1 MFFSLKARIQL
12 TSLAIIALAMALVS
26 VVSYFTVK
34 SHYEDTIKSNLDA
47 VIKSNVDNIEHWVSS
62 SITMVEAAR
71 SRMRE
76 ADQLPALRQLAES
89 GGFAMA
95 YMARTDG
102 SLISS
107 DGWQPGSDYD
117 PRQRIWY
124 QEAVKA
130 GRTVLTM
137 PYTDIST
144 GALVVTIATP
154 VTQDGQ
160 LRGVLAGDITL
171 ASIIASVAAIRPT
184 PESFAFLSRKGE
196 TLIAHPDAKLSLQPV
211 TILNPLLTP
220 QLLAAATRDDHWQQM
235 ELGGRSRLLRV
246 TPIAGSEWELGV
258 ALDSH
263 EATSGLR
270 AIIQSSL
277 ATLLVVTLSA
287 AVLLGLWLKRAFV
300 GLIHARDAMENI
312 ASGTGD
318 LTRRLPVSGRDEVA
332 QIAGA
337 FNRFVGK
344 VEQVLIDIRDSS
356 ESIRLASDEIAQGS
370 QDLSARTESTAA
382 NLQEASASMEQLTGT
397 VGLTAE
403 SSQQASQLSQG
414 ATRVASQGSEV
425 VAQMVQTMGDI
436 DAASQQ
442 IAEIVSVVDGIALQT
457 NLLAL
462 NASVEAA
469 RAGEQGRG
477 FAVVASEVRQL
488 ASRSAAAAQQ
498 IRQLIDASADKTRN
512 GAELAQNVGESM
524 ERVVASVDQV
534 AGVLGEISA
543 ATREQSQGIA
553 QVNLAVAEL
562 DRMTQQN
569 ALLAGESTAAAA
581 HLREQARRL
590 SLSVGAFKLS
600 GAAPEPA
607 PLRSTPHQQEAEA
620 VFL

>member
-1 MFFSLKARIQL
+1 
-12 TSLAIIALAMALVS
+12 
-26 VVSYFTVK
+26 
-34 SHYEDTIKSNLDA
+34 
-47 VIKSNVDNIEHWVSS
+47 
-62 SITMVEAAR
+62 
-71 SRMRE
+71 
-76 ADQLPALRQLAES
+76 
-89 GGFAMA
+89 
-95 YMARTDG
+95 
-102 SLISS
+102 
-107 DGWQPGSDYD
+107 
-117 PRQRIWY
+117 
-124 QEAVKA
+124 
-130 GRTVLTM
+130 
-137 PYTDIST
+137 
-144 GALVVTIATP
+144 
-154 VTQDGQ
+154 
-160 LRGVLAGDITL
+160 
-171 ASIIASVAAIRPT
+171 
-184 PESFAFLSRKGE
+184 
-196 TLIAHPDAKLSLQPV
+196 
-211 TILNPLLTP
+211 
-220 QLLAAATRDDHWQQM
+220 
-235 ELGGRSRLLRV
+235 
-246 TPIAGSEWELGV
+246 
-258 ALDSH
+258 
-263 EATSGLR
+263 
-270 AIIQSSL
+270 
-277 ATLLVVTLSA
+277 
-287 AVLLGLWLKRAFV
+287 
-300 GLIHARDAMENI
+300 
-312 ASGTGD
+312 
-318 LTRRLPVSGRDEVA
+318 
-332 QIAGA
+332 
-337 FNRFVGK
+337 
-344 VEQVLIDIRDSS
+344 
-356 ESIRLASDEIAQGS
+356 
-370 QDLSARTESTAA
+370 
-382 NLQEASASMEQLTGT
+382 MEQLTGT

>member
-1 MFFSLKARIQL
+1 
-12 TSLAIIALAMALVS
+12 
-26 VVSYFTVK
+26 
-34 SHYEDTIKSNLDA
+34 
-47 VIKSNVDNIEHWVSS
+47 
-62 SITMVEAAR
+62 
-71 SRMRE
+71 
-76 ADQLPALRQLAES
+76 
-89 GGFAMA
+89 
-95 YMARTDG
+95 
-102 SLISS
+102 
-107 DGWQPGSDYD
+107 
-117 PRQRIWY
+117 
-124 QEAVKA
+124 
-130 GRTVLTM
+130 
-137 PYTDIST
+137 
-144 GALVVTIATP
+144 
-154 VTQDGQ
+154 
-160 LRGVLAGDITL
+160 
-171 ASIIASVAAIRPT
+171 
-184 PESFAFLSRKGE
+184 
-196 TLIAHPDAKLSLQPV
+196 
-211 TILNPLLTP
+211 
-220 QLLAAATRDDHWQQM
+220 
-235 ELGGRSRLLRV
+235 
-246 TPIAGSEWELGV
+246 
-258 ALDSH
+258 
-263 EATSGLR
+263 
-270 AIIQSSL
+270 
-277 ATLLVVTLSA
+277 
-287 AVLLGLWLKRAFV
+287 
-300 GLIHARDAMENI
+300 
-312 ASGTGD
+312 
-318 LTRRLPVSGRDEVA
+318 
-332 QIAGA
+332 
-337 FNRFVGK
+337 
-344 VEQVLIDIRDSS
+344 
-356 ESIRLASDEIAQGS
+356 
-370 QDLSARTESTAA
+370 
-382 NLQEASASMEQLTGT
+382 MEQLTGT

-425 VAQMVQTMGDI
+425 VAQMVKTMGDI

-512 GAELAQNVGESM
+512 GAGLAQNVGESM
-524 ERVVASVDQV
+524 ERVVGSVDQV

-607 PLRSTPHQQEAEA
+607 PLRSTPQQQEEEA